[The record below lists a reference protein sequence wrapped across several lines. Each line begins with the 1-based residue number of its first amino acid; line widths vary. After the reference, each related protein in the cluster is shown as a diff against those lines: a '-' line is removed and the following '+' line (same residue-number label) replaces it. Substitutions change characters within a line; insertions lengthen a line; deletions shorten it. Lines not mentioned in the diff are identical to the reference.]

1 MENMIREIQV
11 QVDFYSNRFQADG
24 HRTDREMMEFYQ
36 NWLSQLI
43 VDQKNINAW
52 HLRCRYYN
60 QRNIHTTHKE
70 TKQCQ
75 CQNQELLS
83 PETLHSLA
91 NVSDVHVM
99 LWLAMLSA
107 MIAADQF
114 RCLSRAA
121 HSRLFLI
128 CLSRLRKMLF
138 GIGRVR
144 LTRPGHDV
152 KLTM

>member
-1 MENMIREIQV
+1 MEDMIREIQT
-11 QVDFYSNRFQADG
+11 QLEFYSNRYNVNG
-24 HRTDREMMEFYQ
+24 HRSDREMMEFYQ

-43 VDQKNINAW
+43 VDQKKINAW

-83 PETLHSLA
+83 PEILHSLA
-91 NVSDVHVM
+91 NVSDAHVM
-99 LWLAMLSA
+99 SGSAIASA
-107 MIAADQF
+107 MIAVDQF
-114 RCLSRAA
+114 RCLSRAV

-128 CLSRLRKMLF
+128 CSFRQKRMLSGIARLH
-138 GIGRVR
+138 
-144 LTRPGHDV
+144 LTTSWSWR
-152 KLTM
+152 